1 MQIAKIFP
9 KFKMGAV
16 LESLNSVK
24 EVVEDIDEA
33 SKESSEVIIN
43 VILKLGSFSLR
54 IVSLTPQGPR
64 FLPFHTS
71 EILGSNVIE

>member
-1 MQIAKIFP
+1 
-9 KFKMGAV
+9 MGSV

-43 VILKLGSFSLR
+43 IILTIPLIIGKIAQIQNETLS
-54 IVSLTPQGPR
+54 IT
-64 FLPFHTS
+64 
-71 EILGSNVIE
+71 